1 MRATA
6 SVMTKMLSMPSTSSS
21 PTKRARV
28 AHAPG
33 VCTQPADQSTT
44 AATFK
49 ESAAEPKTEKP
60 KKTIKNVEVNLT
72 IRKDYQQAAA
82 KMKVFSARSEIHL
95 QMRLALNTF
104 TKVYRFFG
112 LNSLVKAGGS
122 MEVLFQ

>member
-1 MRATA
+1 
-6 SVMTKMLSMPSTSSS
+6 
-21 PTKRARV
+21 
-28 AHAPG
+28 
-33 VCTQPADQSTT
+33 
-44 AATFK
+44 
-49 ESAAEPKTEKP
+49 
-60 KKTIKNVEVNLT
+60 VEVNLT